1 MTGFYKPKKQFV
13 NVSKI
18 HEYIGNVVAITLPAM
33 FVLTA
38 CDTMSYFYRRSKKTI
53 VEQVLKQ
60 EILASDFLPD
70 FKEHTHLS
78 ETSKENLKRFVQTFV

>member
-1 MTGFYKPKKQFV
+1 M

-33 FVLTA
+33 IVLTV
-38 CDTMSYFYRRSKKTI
+38 CDTVSYFYRKSKKAI

-60 EILASDFLPD
+60 EILASDLLPD
-70 FKEHTHLS
+70 FKEHTNLS

>member
-1 MTGFYKPKKQFV
+1 M

-33 FVLTA
+33 IVLTV
-38 CDTMSYFYRRSKKTI
+38 CDTVSYFYCKSKKAI

-60 EILASDFLPD
+60 EILASDLLPD